1 MNKLKTS
8 TKLLLLAISTSTLLV
23 LLGAAGIWELRSMT
37 VKTQGDIG
45 FAKTASKALIA
56 IENAHKQFKDQLQ
69 DWKNIL
75 IRGNDPASFDQYLT
89 AFSEKEKKVDA
100 LLTTGTDLMQ
110 GLGLAT
116 GDLETLK
123 SDHAALGARY
133 RDALG
138 HFDKAD
144 PNAGKAVDKLVRGLG
159 RRTGTAM
166 DKTVSAVEKHYAEN
180 IDTEIR
186 HNQARYESARNI
198 FIALILAGLALTTT
212 ISIAI
217 RSDLMR
223 QLGGEPAYAA
233 EVTRRIAAGDLTT
246 VIEARPGDDSSLLVA
261 MKQMRESLHDAI
273 SQILAAA
280 NQVADDATKMNIAS
294 DQVTAG
300 SDKQSEATSSMAA
313 AMEEMAVSIQH
324 VASSADDA
332 HNMAT
337 EAGTLSSA
345 GEGVV
350 KNAVLEINKIADSF
364 RHSSEL
370 ISSLSEQSNKISTIV
385 NVIKEIADQTNL
397 LALNAAIEAA
407 RAGEQGRGFAV
418 VADEVR
424 KLAER
429 TTSSTLEI
437 SEMIHAIQSGAQDA
451 MQSMTEG
458 GTQVGR
464 GVGMAA
470 KAGDSITHIEA
481 SSRNVLASVT
491 EISSALQEQSS
502 TSNLIAQNVEKIAQM
517 TEENGATIKNVK
529 LAADRLEQL
538 SGKLKSLVARFRV

>member
-8 TKLLLLAISTSTLLV
+8 TKLLLLAVSTSALLV

-37 VKTQGDIG
+37 VKTQGDIS

-133 RDALG
+133 RDALR
-138 HFDKAD
+138 HFDKTD
-144 PNAGKAVDKLVRGLG
+144 PNTGKAVDKLVRGLS
-159 RRTGTAM
+159 RQTGTAM

-217 RSDLMR
+217 RSDLMG

-246 VIEARPGDDSSLLVA
+246 VIEVRSGDDSSLLVA

-280 NQVADDATKMNIAS
+280 NQLADDATKMNIAS
-294 DQVTAG
+294 DQVSAG

>member
-133 RDALG
+133 RDALS
-138 HFDKAD
+138 HFDKTD
-144 PNAGKAVDKLVRGLG
+144 PNTGKAVDKLVRGLG
-159 RRTGTAM
+159 RQTGTAM

-217 RSDLMR
+217 RSDLMG

-280 NQVADDATKMNIAS
+280 KQVADDATKMNIAS

>member
-1 MNKLKTS
+1 MHKLKTS
-8 TKLLLLAISTSTLLV
+8 TKLLLLAVSTSALLV
-23 LLGAAGIWELRSMT
+23 LLGAAGILELHSMT
-37 VKTQGDIG
+37 VKTLSDI
-45 FAKTASKALIA
+45 ASARTESNALVA
-56 IENAHKQFKDQLQ
+56 VENAHKQFKDQVQ
-69 DWKNIL
+69 SWKDIL

-89 AFSEKEKKVDA
+89 VFGEKGKKVDA
-100 LLTTGTDLMQ
+100 LLTTGAALMK
-110 GLGLAT
+110 GVGLAS
-116 GDLETLK
+116 DNLETLK
-123 SDHAALGARY
+123 RDHAALGARY
-133 RDALG
+133 RDALS
-138 HFDKAD
+138 HFDKTD
-144 PNAGKAVDKLVRGLG
+144 PNTGKAVDKLVRGLG
-159 RRTGTAM
+159 RETGTAM
-166 DKTVSAVEKHYAEN
+166 DKAVRAIEKHYVEN
-180 IDTEIR
+180 IDTETR
-186 HNQARYESARNI
+186 HNQMRYESARNI
-198 FIALILAGLALTTT
+198 FIALMLAGLALSIT
-212 ISIAI
+212 ITIAI
-217 RSDLMR
+217 RSDLMG

-246 VIEARPGDDSSLLVA
+246 AIEVRPGDNSSLLVA

-273 SQILAAA
+273 SQIRAAA
-280 NQVADDATKMNIAS
+280 NQVAEDATKMNIAS
-294 DQVTAG
+294 DQVSAG
-300 SDKQSEATSSMAA
+300 SYKQSEATTSMAA

-437 SEMIHAIQSGAQDA
+437 SGMIQAIQSGAQDA

-458 GTQVGR
+458 GTQVGM
-464 GVGMAA
+464 GVSMAA

-517 TEENGATIKNVK
+517 TEENGAAVRNVN

-538 SGKLKSLVARFRV
+538 AGKLNSLVAKFRV